1 MNNMK
6 KLQLSFKTAE
16 GKRKNLTLNYVKA
29 DLDPAVVKTAM
40 DKITTSKIFEKNTV
54 QLYQEIL
61 GAKYIDRTETEVFEN
76 NTAAK

>member
-40 DKITTSKIFEKNTV
+40 SKITTSKIFEKDTV

-76 NTAAK
+76 NTTSK